1 VHAVRASQRATDT
14 IDEVAG
20 QILGLGRSDGRCLDI
35 IDQHGRITAGDL
47 ARESRL
53 TTGAITGVIDRLE
66 RAGYVQRTA
75 DPNDRRRVLVELTP
89 AARAASW
96 ELFGPLAESTAPLL
110 ARYSDDELRLLIGF
124 HHLGREAQERH
135 VEHLQGVLRARR
147 DGG

>member
-1 VHAVRASQRATDT
+1 LS
-14 IDEVAG
+14 
-20 QILGLGRSDGRCLDI
+20 I
-35 IDQHGRITAGDL
+35 IDQHGRITAGAL

-89 AARAASW
+89 AAREGSW

-110 ARYSDDELRLLIGF
+110 SRYSDDELRLLIEF
-124 HHLGREAQERH
+124 HRLGREIQERH
-135 VEHLQGVLRARR
+135 VEHLQEVLRAKREAR
-147 DGG
+147 PTSP